1 MMKKVNVNLIVIPK
15 KNARMVAEILCFGA
29 GWRNDP
35 PDRQGLSHFLEHVI
49 ASDDVD
55 RIMKIRYYGG
65 ERIAQTSSDFIR
77 GMHYV
82 PKFVWKENLIFLLDY
97 LYKTEIRQTKVESQ
111 KKFLAKEIKH
121 WNSYPNTRIVRK
133 LLHLLFYPH
142 PYSNHAIGKVEDI
155 CKVTLSLLEH
165 YRRCFWGDI
174 MILVAGDVNKHE
186 VREVVNKYFEKRKVE
201 TEVWEHKEYPFPE
214 NGKVKKEIEIE
225 GSIKYLAF
233 GGMIK
238 EPNIEDIVSLYIL
251 SFLLTINDS
260 ELKRILNKAGL
271 PAISTKSHTGF
282 VFFKDASAFVGTIVL
297 EKELKSVDF
306 SSVWYALSKEF
317 NYLKEKVLIH
327 QEAQDLWSETI
338 QAGYLFFINRN
349 YHDFV
354 DKLNN
359 IDSKT
364 FLNVYEKLDREAIIL
379 TRRKT

>member
-1 MMKKVNVNLIVIPK
+1 MGKVNTKIIVIPK

-65 ERIAQTSSDFIR
+65 ERIAQTSADFIR

-97 LYKTEIRQTKVESQ
+97 LYKTEIRQTKVDSQ
-111 KKFLAKEIKH
+111 KKFLAKEITH
-121 WNSYPNTRIVRK
+121 WNSFPHNQ
-133 LLHLLFYPH
+133 LLKKIMHLTFYPH
-142 PYSNHAIGKVEDI
+142 PYSNRSSGKVEDI
-155 CKVTLSLLEH
+155 KRITLSLLEH
-165 YRRCFWGDI
+165 FRRCFWGDI
-174 MILVAGDVNKHE
+174 MILVEGDVNEHE

-201 TEVWEHKEYPFPE
+201 TEVWEHKEYSFPE

-238 EPNIEDIVSLYIL
+238 EPNTEDILSLYIL
-251 SFLLTINDS
+251 SFLFLINDS
-260 ELKRILNKAGL
+260 ELKKILNKARV
-271 PAISTKSHTGF
+271 PAVSTQSSVTP
-282 VFFKDASAFVGTIVL
+282 VFLTDASAFVGTIVL

-317 NYLKEKVLIH
+317 NYLKEKVLIY
-327 QEAQDLWSETI
+327 QEVQDLWSEADLRSRI
-338 QAGYLFFINRN
+338 YFSNRD
-349 YHDFV
+349 YDDFV